1 MAAKTYYLLGTAT
14 DTNYPVTGA
23 NAWWGRLQEGGT
35 APTAANSAYG
45 YAPGK
50 LAVSN
55 FASSRL
61 GATGTSATTSASSFI
76 DSTSGP
82 TKGTGA
88 LGTNSGDSFCTPT
101 ALSGTFAN
109 TAWTF
114 ALNMRAGVAGLNGI
128 MRCRVWKSANA
139 DGSSAT
145 ALTGSTLVTSAAAAL
160 STSADTNLGFTWSPG
175 AITLTNQYLF
185 FQLEW
190 KESATTA
197 GSSNTDT
204 ALFRINTSTI
214 TTPSFTNAY
223 ALAANSGTFA
233 LTGNAASLNYGAF
246 TPSQMTSVLA
256 WFDPQQGVTLS
267 SGKVSSWV
275 DAAKSVTASQATAG
289 LQPGFSSTAMND
301 FAGISQADRS
311 STYNLAAASVIMAT
325 PMTVISV
332 GNILAPGASTSAGI
346 AGSIG
351 ASGGV
356 FVKIDA
362 NNKLCL
368 DKQSNANIGVSNITA
383 VGTYAIYAVTVDSST
398 YAFRINGADAG
409 SGSNA
414 QGAFGTGL
422 NTLVLFSNGSATENL
437 VGQLGDVIICGVVS
451 SAAEIQQAEGYL
463 AWKYNLTTLLPA
475 SHPYKNNAPGKA
487 APKFLVRPFARN
499 YLRR

>member
-23 NAWWGRLQEGGT
+23 NSWWGRLQEGGT

-55 FASSRL
+55 FARSRL

-82 TKGTGA
+82 TAGTGA
-88 LGTNSGDSFCTPT
+88 AGTTSGDSFCTPT

-145 ALTGSTLVTSAAAAL
+145 ALTASTLVTSAAAAL

-233 LTGNAASLNYGAF
+233 LTGRAAALNAGAF
-246 TPSQMTSVLA
+246 NPSQMTSITA
-256 WFDPQQGVTLS
+256 WWDPLQGVTLS

-275 DAAKSVTASQATAG
+275 DAANSNAATQSTASI
-289 LQPGFSSTAMND
+289 QPPFSATAMND
-301 FAGISQADRS
+301 FPGLLMDQSAAYFLQAS
-311 STYNLAAASVIMAT
+311 FPSTT

-332 GNILAPGASTSAGI
+332 GKAAHI
-346 AGSIG
+346 
-351 ASGGV
+351 ASGGDTITGGNSSGAV
-356 FVKIDA
+356 QVVINSA
-362 NNKLCL
+362 NHLNVT
-368 DKQSNANIGVSNITA
+368 KQVVVSIADSTDTCTD
-383 VGTYAIYAVTVDSST
+383 TYAIYVATIDSTT
-398 YAFRINGADAG
+398 YSFRINGAASG

-414 QGAFGTGL
+414 QGAFGGGSFA
-422 NTLVLFSNGSATENL
+422 LFSNLSNGGTNETWS
-437 VGQLGDVIICGVVS
+437 GPIGDVIVVGAVS
-451 SAAEIQQAEGYL
+451 SLAEIQQAEGYL

-487 APKFLVRPFARN
+487 APRFMPPRFARTS
-499 YLRR
+499 LRR